1 MTEANL
7 RRLWVAAIVALVALI
22 VVGSLTPGP
31 VVPSRGISDKVTH
44 MTAYFALALLGSG
57 IVAPSRLWRAMLRCF
72 LLGAALEVAQAL
84 FTEHRVADLRDLAAN
99 ATGIAAAWLIAAQ
112 GRAGWGLRAWER
124 LSRQSPPSSG

>member
-7 RRLWVAAIVALVALI
+7 RRFWVAAIVALVALI

-31 VVPSRGISDKVTH
+31 AVPSRGFSDKLAH

-57 IVAPSRLWRAMLRCF
+57 IVTPSRLWRAMLRCF
-72 LLGAALEVAQAL
+72 LLGAVLEVAQAV
-84 FTEHRVADLRDLAAN
+84 FTDHRVADLRDLAAN
-99 ATGIAAAWLIAAQ
+99 AAGIAAAWLLAGQ

-124 LSRQSPPSSG
+124 LSRPPPS